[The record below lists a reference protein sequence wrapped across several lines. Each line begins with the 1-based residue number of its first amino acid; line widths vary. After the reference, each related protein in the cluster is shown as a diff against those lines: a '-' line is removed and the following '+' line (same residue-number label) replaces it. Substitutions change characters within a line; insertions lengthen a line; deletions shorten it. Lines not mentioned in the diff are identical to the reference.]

1 LILPKDWLPFLFNLA
16 SLSDK
21 SYKNHA
27 PYGLRGRTKW
37 QAFGF
42 VCLHPVVFA
51 GDGRRSFRKR
61 AEHSTMV
68 ISVPQRPVKDDSKAS
83 GEPAGPAPAST
94 GAASGRV
101 WLSSGAAVVDDR
113 GQIISANDA
122 LSIWLGADRTELQGQ
137 SFVGL
142 ISRRFP
148 EWTDTLRSFLDQA
161 TPFDRIELTAS
172 AESGS
177 QKMAFELCCHDA
189 VRFVHMESMLPAVR
203 DLEEAFPEEFWGRAA
218 THKIFNRLIRAE
230 AQLDN
235 LVHRW
240 PGIIFSQRPDFS
252 FTFVSPRIEE
262 LTGVSAQEW
271 RRQTQ
276 YFWRVVHE
284 ADADSLMARLRQMN
298 DSPEGMTST
307 YRIRH
312 VQTGRVS
319 YLWEHR
325 QAVRSSN
332 GLLLG
337 YEGIW
342 LDITRQTIAE
352 RRLLNMSWKENL
364 GTLTMGLAHDF
375 CNITAGI
382 VALSETFEHDL
393 SGSESLRNSVTL
405 IRSTANQ
412 ASELA
417 HRIRQLHQGV
427 PGEKNYHDLNEI
439 VSGMTE
445 VLQKVLTRRV
455 RLQKTLDKGQ
465 LPVFVD
471 AVELRQVIVNLALNA
486 VDAMP
491 NGGSL
496 IFRTSRHA
504 QAPSTKPS
512 QGAFPKGPLVSLSV
526 QDTGTGIPANYLNS
540 IFDPFFTT
548 KPLGKGSGLGL
559 YNTRLFADNHG
570 VAISLDTREQ
580 AGTSF
585 QLWFAQA
592 DFSEALQPLHKEAD
606 SLQRHTLMVAGQPGE
621 VRDRIVETLRT
632 SGFYVVAA
640 SPKSDAL
647 QTLHSPDY
655 HFSGVLLLCQPT
667 HADEFSLFNRIR
679 AEKLP
684 VKLFL
689 GLLGCNQ
696 DEIETGFLEQTD
708 AIFPH
713 DLSARDVAAR
723 VKAILEQS

>member
-1 LILPKDWLPFLFNLA
+1 
-16 SLSDK
+16 
-21 SYKNHA
+21 
-27 PYGLRGRTKW
+27 
-37 QAFGF
+37 
-42 VCLHPVVFA
+42 
-51 GDGRRSFRKR
+51 
-61 AEHSTMV
+61 
-68 ISVPQRPVKDDSKAS
+68 VKDDFNPPSPTTGS
-83 GEPAGPAPAST
+83 APALPE
-94 GAASGRV
+94 AASGTV
-101 WLSSGAAVVDDR
+101 WLSSGAAVLDSQGRIV
-113 GQIISANDA
+113 SVNDA
-122 LSIWLGADRTELQGQ
+122 LAIWLGVDRADLQSQ
-137 SFVGL
+137 SFHAL
-142 ISRRFP
+142 LSRRFP
-148 EWTDTLRSFLDQA
+148 EWKESLRGFLDHA

-172 AESGS
+172 AERGS
-177 QKMAFELCCHDA
+177 QKMALELCCHEA
-189 VRFVHMESMLPAVR
+189 VRFVHMESMLPPVR
-203 DLEEAFPEEFWGRAA
+203 DLEETFPEEFWGRAA
-218 THKIFNRLIRAE
+218 THTVFNRLIRAE

-284 ADADSLMARLRQMN
+284 ADAEALQSRLRQMN
-298 DSPEGMTST
+298 NSPEGMTST

-439 VSGMTE
+439 VSGMAE

-455 RLQKTLDKGQ
+455 RVQKVLESGQ
-465 LPVFVD
+465 LPVYVD

-491 NGGSL
+491 NGGPL
-496 IFRTSRHA
+496 VFRTSR
-504 QAPSTKPS
+504 QPLAPGARPV
-512 QGAFPKGPLVSLSV
+512 QGNFPKGPLISLAV
-526 QDTGTGIPANYLNS
+526 QDAGTGIPANYLGS

-559 YNTRLFADNHG
+559 YNTRLFAENHG
-570 VAISLDTREQ
+570 AAISLETREQ
-580 AGTSF
+580 EGTTF

-592 DFSEALQPLHKEAD
+592 DFSEALRQSREETDPLA
-606 SLQRHTLMVAGQPGE
+606 RHTLMVAGQPGE
-621 VRDRIVETLRT
+621 ARDRIVETLRT
-632 SGFYVVAA
+632 HGFYVVAA
-640 SPKSDAL
+640 APRSDAL

-655 HFSGVLLLCQPT
+655 HFSGVLLLCHPA
-667 HADEFSLFNRIR
+667 HADELSLFNRLR

-684 VKLFL
+684 FKLFL

-696 DEIETGFLEQTD
+696 DEIETSFLEQAD

-713 DLSARDVAAR
+713 DLSAQEVATR
-723 VKAILEQS
+723 VKALLGQS